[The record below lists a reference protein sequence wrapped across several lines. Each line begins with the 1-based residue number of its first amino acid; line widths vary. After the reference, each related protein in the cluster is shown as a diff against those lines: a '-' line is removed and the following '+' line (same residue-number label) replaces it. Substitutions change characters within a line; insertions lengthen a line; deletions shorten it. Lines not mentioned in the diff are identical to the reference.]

1 MPAFAL
7 LPPTSFTA
15 EQPDMVAA
23 LQENAKGL
31 TSHLDIY
38 LTLREVM
45 AMGTK
50 EPLVETTRGESLL
63 NNNIFTTSQ
72 VCLESP
78 CSILLR
84 GGIVQGQG
92 FLLRSFSISDESVA
106 HVEKIWTPGMLAVY
120 PCPLS

>member
-50 EPLVETTRGESLL
+50 EALVETTRGESLL
-63 NNNIFTTSQ
+63 NNNIFTTYQ
-72 VCLESP
+72 
-78 CSILLR
+78 
-84 GGIVQGQG
+84 Q
-92 FLLRSFSISDESVA
+92 
-106 HVEKIWTPGMLAVY
+106 
-120 PCPLS
+120 